1 MKEEIS
7 VSLRKIVYNVPADSA
22 ISMGLKN
29 MGEKEKQTV
38 EKLHEIGF
46 YLALKGHC
54 FTNFQDQIKLELLHG
69 GKYTGAYENK
79 SSCRDF
85 TFCISEYFFEGNM
98 KKSFSVIGTS

>member
-7 VSLRKIVYNVPADSA
+7 VSLRKIVHNVPADSA

-54 FTNFQDQIKLELLHG
+54 FTNFQDQIKLELLDG